1 MTTTST
7 VARDTNES
15 IIFKQ
20 CEGKWLDVSLLVNI
34 KKKVYKT
41 KATIDTVIDTM
52 KKLEE
57 EGLGN
62 LVPKKSNR
70 KVRQTLID

>member
-1 MTTTST
+1 M
-7 VARDTNES
+7 
-15 IIFKQ
+15 F
-20 CEGKWLDVSLLVNI
+20 GLSLLVNI
-34 KKKVYKT
+34 KKKFYKT

-52 KKLEE
+52 KKLEEE

>member
-1 MTTTST
+1 MTITPHLTTPST

-15 IIFKQ
+15 IILKQ
-20 CEGKWLDVSLLVNI
+20 CEGKCLDVSLLVNV
-34 KKKVYKT
+34 KKKFRKT
-41 KATIDTVIDTM
+41 KDTVTDTM

-70 KVRQTLID
+70 NFI